1 MSQIQKITVVF
12 LTIFFTYFITRF
24 VLQKPSLIT
33 IATVLAV
40 GILAISFF
48 SPYTGLTFLVFSM
61 LLSPELKVAGV
72 PGRDVVV
79 RIDDLLIFAVFFGW
93 FARSVFSK
101 KIELVLTEVL
111 TPMFFYTLVC
121 IISTYFGITSGIVNF
136 KKAFFYILKYTE
148 YFIIY
153 FLTTQIVQTR
163 QQLRNLIIA
172 FLLTSV
178 IVNIHGISLIGK
190 VPRIYAPFD
199 APGAEATLTGGE
211 VGAGEANT
219 YGGYLIIVISLL
231 ISLFCY
237 SELPTTNFL
246 YLFLIIFSLI
256 PLAYTKSRSSYFG
269 FVPMVLTIIF
279 LTEKKRTLILS
290 GLLLLF
296 ALSPIVFP
304 SATATV
310 VERIKETFAGPSW
323 SEEETVILGFKVK
336 ELSALARVKSWK
348 KAFFEFIPQRP
359 IFGFG
364 VTGVGLVD
372 TQIPL
377 IIGETGLLGL
387 VIFLW
392 LLFSVFKSSMFVFKT
407 IQDPLLKS
415 ISLCVISSLVGLLF
429 HSVGANTFIIIRIM
443 EPFWFLCGLVSVSN
457 LIKFNE

>member
-1 MSQIQKITVVF
+1 MSKIQKIFFIF
-12 LTIFFTYFITRF
+12 LSIIITYFITRV
-24 VLQKPSLIT
+24 VLQRPSLIT
-33 IATVLAV
+33 IAIILAV

-72 PGRDVVV
+72 SGRDVVV

-93 FARSVFSK
+93 FARSVFTK
-101 KIELVLTEVL
+101 KIEVVLTEVL

-121 IISTYFGITSGIVNF
+121 IISTYFGITSGIVAF

-153 FLTTQIVQTR
+153 FLTTQIVQTK
-163 QQLRNLIIA
+163 QQLKNLVIA
-172 FLLTSV
+172 FLITSV
-178 IVNIHGISLIGK
+178 VVNIYGISLIGK

-199 APGAEATLTGGE
+199 APGAEAALTGGE

-231 ISLFCY
+231 VSLFCY
-237 SELPTTNFL
+237 SELPTINFL

-310 VERIKETFAGPSW
+310 VDRIKETFVGPSW
-323 SEEETVILGFKVK
+323 SEEEAVILGFKVK
-336 ELSALARVKSWK
+336 ELSALARVNSWK
-348 KAFFEFIPQRP
+348 KAISEFIPKRP
-359 IFGFG
+359 ILGFG

-372 TQIPL
+372 SQIPL
-377 IIGETGLLGL
+377 IIGENGLLG
-387 VIFLW
+387 VVAFLW
-392 LLFSVFKSSMFVFKT
+392 LVFSVFKSSIYTFKT
-407 IQDPLLKS
+407 AQDTLLKS
-415 ISLCVISSLVGLLF
+415 ISLCVVSSLVGLLF

-443 EPFWFLCGLVSVSN
+443 EPFWFLCGLVSISQI
-457 LIKFNE
+457 IKFE

>member
-1 MSQIQKITVVF
+1 MIQTQKLF
-12 LTIFFTYFITRF
+12 LIFLSIILVYIAVRILLT
-24 VLQKPSLIT
+24 KPTLLIT
-33 IATVLAV
+33 ASIIAVF
-40 GILAISFF
+40 ILAISFF

-93 FARSVFSK
+93 FARSVFTK
-101 KIELVLTEVL
+101 KIEIVITEVL
-111 TPMFFYTLVC
+111 TPMFFYTIIC
-121 IISTYFGITSGIVNF
+121 IISTYFGVTSGIVNF

-163 QQLRNLIIA
+163 SQIKNLIMA

-178 IVNIHGISLIGK
+178 IVNVHGISLIGK

-256 PLAYTKSRSSYFG
+256 PLAYTKSRSSYFS

-279 LTEKKRTLILS
+279 LTEKKRTLIL
-290 GLLLLF
+290 GGVLLLF

-310 VERIKETFAGPSW
+310 VDRIKETFAGPTY
-323 SEEETVILGFKVK
+323 SEEEAVILGFKVK

-387 VIFLW
+387 VTFLW
-392 LLFSVFKSSMFVFKT
+392 LLFSVFKSSIFVFKT

-415 ISLCVISSLVGLLF
+415 ISLCVTSSLVGLLF

-443 EPFWFLCGLVSVSN
+443 EPFWFLCGLTSIIQTSDM
-457 LIKFNE
+457 

>member
-1 MSQIQKITVVF
+1 MSKIQKIFFIF
-12 LTIFFTYFITRF
+12 LSIIITYFITRV
-24 VLQKPSLIT
+24 VLQRPSLIT
-33 IATVLAV
+33 IAIILAV

-72 PGRDVVV
+72 SGRDVVV

-93 FARSVFSK
+93 FARSVFTK
-101 KIELVLTEVL
+101 KIEVVLTEVL

-121 IISTYFGITSGIVNF
+121 IISTYFGITSGIVAF

-153 FLTTQIVQTR
+153 FLTTQIVQTK
-163 QQLRNLIIA
+163 QQLKNLVIA
-172 FLLTSV
+172 FLITSV
-178 IVNIHGISLIGK
+178 VVNIYGISLIGK

-199 APGAEATLTGGE
+199 APGAEAALTGGE

-231 ISLFCY
+231 VSLFCY
-237 SELPTTNFL
+237 SELPTINFL
-246 YLFLIIFSLI
+246 YLFLILFSLI

-310 VERIKETFAGPSW
+310 VDRIKETFVGPSW
-323 SEEETVILGFKVK
+323 SEEEAVILGFKVK
-336 ELSALARVKSWK
+336 ELSALARVNSWK
-348 KAFFEFIPQRP
+348 KAISEFIPKRP
-359 IFGFG
+359 ILGFG

-372 TQIPL
+372 SQIPL
-377 IIGETGLLGL
+377 IIGENGLLG
-387 VIFLW
+387 VVAFLW
-392 LLFSVFKSSMFVFKT
+392 LVFSVFKSSIYNFKT
-407 IQDPLLKS
+407 AQDTLLKS
-415 ISLCVISSLVGLLF
+415 ISLCVVSSLVGLLF

-443 EPFWFLCGLVSVSN
+443 EPFWFLCGLVSISQI
-457 LIKFNE
+457 IKFE

>member
-1 MSQIQKITVVF
+1 MSKIQKIFFIF
-12 LTIFFTYFITRF
+12 LSIIITYFITRV
-24 VLQKPSLIT
+24 VLQRPSLIT
-33 IATVLAV
+33 IAIILAV

-93 FARSVFSK
+93 FARSVFTK
-101 KIELVLTEVL
+101 KIEVVLTEVL

-121 IISTYFGITSGIVNF
+121 IISTYFGITSGIVAF

-153 FLTTQIVQTR
+153 FLTTQIVQTK
-163 QQLRNLIIA
+163 QQLKNLVIA
-172 FLLTSV
+172 FLITSV
-178 IVNIHGISLIGK
+178 VVNIYGISLIGK

-199 APGAEATLTGGE
+199 APGAEAALTGGE

-231 ISLFCY
+231 VSLFCY
-237 SELPTTNFL
+237 SELPTINFL
-246 YLFLIIFSLI
+246 YLFLILFSLI

-310 VERIKETFAGPSW
+310 VDRIKETFVGPSW
-323 SEEETVILGFKVK
+323 SEEEAVILGFKVK
-336 ELSALARVKSWK
+336 ELSALARVNSWK
-348 KAFFEFIPQRP
+348 KAISEFIPKRP
-359 IFGFG
+359 ILGFG

-372 TQIPL
+372 SQIPL
-377 IIGETGLLGL
+377 IIGETGLLG
-387 VIFLW
+387 VVAFLW
-392 LLFSVFKSSMFVFKT
+392 LVFSVFKSSIYTFKT
-407 IQDPLLKS
+407 AQDTLLKS
-415 ISLCVISSLVGLLF
+415 ISLCVVSSLVGLLF

-443 EPFWFLCGLVSVSN
+443 EPFWFLCGLVSISQI
-457 LIKFNE
+457 IKFE

>member
-1 MSQIQKITVVF
+1 MTQTQKLF
-12 LTIFFTYFITRF
+12 LIFLSIILVYIAVRILLT
-24 VLQKPSLIT
+24 KPTLLIT
-33 IATVLAV
+33 ASIIAVF
-40 GILAISFF
+40 ILTISFF

-101 KIELVLTEVL
+101 KIEVVITEVL
-111 TPMFFYTLVC
+111 TPMFFYTIIC
-121 IISTYFGITSGIVNF
+121 IISTYFGVTSGIVNF

-163 QQLRNLIIA
+163 QQVKNLVIA
-172 FLLTSV
+172 FLITSV
-178 IVNIHGISLIGK
+178 VVNIYGISLIGK

-256 PLAYTKSRSSYFG
+256 PLAYTKSRSSYFS

-290 GLLLLF
+290 GVLLLF

-310 VERIKETFAGPSW
+310 VERIKETFAGPTY
-323 SEEETVILGFKVK
+323 SEEEAVILGFKVK
-336 ELSALARVKSWK
+336 ELSALARVKSWQRII
-348 KAFFEFIPQRP
+348 FEFLPKRP
-359 IFGFG
+359 ILGFG

-377 IIGETGLLGL
+377 IIGETGILGFT
-387 VIFLW
+387 IFLW
-392 LLFSVFKSSMFVFKT
+392 LIFSVFKNSIYTFKT
-407 IQDPLLKS
+407 AQDPLLKS

-443 EPFWFLCGLVSVSN
+443 EPFWFLCGIVISISQL
-457 LIKFNE
+457 KK

>member
-1 MSQIQKITVVF
+1 
-12 LTIFFTYFITRF
+12 
-24 VLQKPSLIT
+24 
-33 IATVLAV
+33 
-40 GILAISFF
+40 
-48 SPYTGLTFLVFSM
+48 M

-93 FARSVFSK
+93 FAKSVFSK
-101 KIELVLTEVL
+101 KIEVVITEVL
-111 TPMFFYTLVC
+111 TPMFFYTIIC
-121 IISTYFGITSGIVNF
+121 IISTYFGVTSGIVNF

-178 IVNIHGISLIGK
+178 IVNIHGISLIDK

-199 APGAEATLTGGE
+199 APGAEAALTGGE

-231 ISLFCY
+231 VSLFCY
-237 SELPTTNFL
+237 SKLPTINFL

-279 LTEKKRTLILS
+279 LTEKKRTLILG

-310 VERIKETFAGPSW
+310 VDRIKETFACPSW
-323 SEEETVILGFKVK
+323 SEEEAVILGFKVK
-336 ELSALARVKSWK
+336 ELSALARVNSWK
-348 KAFFEFIPQRP
+348 KAISEFIPKRP
-359 IFGFG
+359 ILGFG

-372 TQIPL
+372 SQMPL
-377 IIGETGLLGL
+377 IIGETGLLG
-387 VIFLW
+387 VVAFLW
-392 LLFSVFKSSMFVFKT
+392 LVFSVFKSSIYTFKT
-407 IQDPLLKS
+407 AQDTLLKS

-443 EPFWFLCGLVSVSN
+443 EPFWFLCGLTSIIQTSDM
-457 LIKFNE
+457 

>member
-1 MSQIQKITVVF
+1 MSKIHK
-12 LTIFFTYFITRF
+12 IFFIFLSIIITYFITRV
-24 VLQKPSLIT
+24 VLQRPSLIT
-33 IATVLAV
+33 IAIILAV

-93 FARSVFSK
+93 FARSVFTK
-101 KIELVLTEVL
+101 KIEVVLTEVL

-121 IISTYFGITSGIVNF
+121 IISTYFGITSGIVAF

-153 FLTTQIVQTR
+153 FLTTQIVQTK
-163 QQLRNLIIA
+163 QQLKNLVIA
-172 FLLTSV
+172 FLITSV
-178 IVNIHGISLIGK
+178 VVNIYGISLIGK

-199 APGAEATLTGGE
+199 APGVEAALTGGE

-231 ISLFCY
+231 VSLFCY
-237 SELPTTNFL
+237 SELPTINFL

-290 GLLLLF
+290 GLLLFF

-310 VERIKETFAGPSW
+310 VDRIKETFVGPSW
-323 SEEETVILGFKVK
+323 SEEEAVILGFKVK
-336 ELSALARVKSWK
+336 ELSALARVNSWK
-348 KAFFEFIPQRP
+348 KAISEFIPKRP
-359 IFGFG
+359 ILGFG

-372 TQIPL
+372 SQIPL
-377 IIGETGLLGL
+377 IIGETGLLG
-387 VIFLW
+387 VVAFLW
-392 LLFSVFKSSMFVFKT
+392 LVFSVFKSSIYTFKT
-407 IQDPLLKS
+407 AQDTLLKS

-443 EPFWFLCGLVSVSN
+443 EPFWFLCGLVSIN
-457 LIKFNE
+457 QIIKFE

>member
-1 MSQIQKITVVF
+1 MSKIHK
-12 LTIFFTYFITRF
+12 IFFIFLSIIITYFITRV
-24 VLQKPSLIT
+24 VLQRPSLIT
-33 IATVLAV
+33 IAIILAV

-61 LLSPELKVAGV
+61 LLSPELKLAGV

-93 FARSVFSK
+93 FARSVFTK
-101 KIELVLTEVL
+101 KIEVVLTEVL

-121 IISTYFGITSGIVNF
+121 IISTYFGITSGIVAF

-153 FLTTQIVQTR
+153 FLTTQIVQTK
-163 QQLRNLIIA
+163 QQLKNLVIA
-172 FLLTSV
+172 FLITSV
-178 IVNIHGISLIGK
+178 VVNIYGISLIGK

-199 APGAEATLTGGE
+199 APGAEAALTGGE

-231 ISLFCY
+231 VSLFCY
-237 SELPTTNFL
+237 SELPTINFL

-310 VERIKETFAGPSW
+310 VDRIKETFAGPSW
-323 SEEETVILGFKVK
+323 SEEEAVILGFKVK
-336 ELSALARVKSWK
+336 ELSALARVNSWK
-348 KAFFEFIPQRP
+348 KAISEFIPKRP
-359 IFGFG
+359 ILGFG

-372 TQIPL
+372 SQIPL
-377 IIGETGLLGL
+377 IIGETGLLG
-387 VIFLW
+387 VVAFLW
-392 LLFSVFKSSMFVFKT
+392 LVFSVFKSSIYTFKT
-407 IQDPLLKS
+407 AQDTLLKS

-443 EPFWFLCGLVSVSN
+443 EPFWFLCGLVSISQI
-457 LIKFNE
+457 IKFE

>member
-1 MSQIQKITVVF
+1 MSKIQKIFFIF
-12 LTIFFTYFITRF
+12 LSIIITYFITRV
-24 VLQKPSLIT
+24 VLQRPSLIT
-33 IATVLAV
+33 IAIILAV

-72 PGRDVVV
+72 SGRDVVV

-93 FARSVFSK
+93 FARSVFTK
-101 KIELVLTEVL
+101 KIEVVLTEVL

-121 IISTYFGITSGIVNF
+121 IISTYFGITSGIVAF

-153 FLTTQIVQTR
+153 FLTTQIVQTK
-163 QQLRNLIIA
+163 QQLKNLVIA
-172 FLLTSV
+172 FLITSV
-178 IVNIHGISLIGK
+178 VVNIYGISLIGK

-199 APGAEATLTGGE
+199 APGAEAALTGGE

-231 ISLFCY
+231 VSLFCY
-237 SELPTTNFL
+237 SELPTINFL
-246 YLFLIIFSLI
+246 YLFLILFSLI

-310 VERIKETFAGPSW
+310 VDRIKETFVGPSW
-323 SEEETVILGFKVK
+323 SEEEAVILGFKVK
-336 ELSALARVKSWK
+336 ELSALARVNSWK
-348 KAFFEFIPQRP
+348 KAISEFIPKRP
-359 IFGFG
+359 ILGFG

-372 TQIPL
+372 SQIPL
-377 IIGETGLLGL
+377 IIGENGLLG
-387 VIFLW
+387 VVAFLW
-392 LLFSVFKSSMFVFKT
+392 LVFSVFKSSIYNFKT
-407 IQDPLLKS
+407 AQDTLLKS
-415 ISLCVISSLVGLLF
+415 ISLCVVSSLVGLLF

-443 EPFWFLCGLVSVSN
+443 EPFWFLCVLVSISQI
-457 LIKFNE
+457 IKFE